1 MATNTESTKNVGNAI
16 LYETVITIM
25 AIRSESSLRV
35 LAVNILGRFLLNTDK
50 NIRYVALT
58 TLLKTVQA
66 DYDAV
71 QRHRNTIVDCLK
83 DPDVS
88 IRKKA
93 MELCFALIN
102 ASNIKSIS
110 KELIYF
116 LEKADPEFK
125 SICSSNLCICA
136 EKFAPNTRWQIDT
149 MIRVLTTVRHNQFV
163 EHFTSV

>member
-1 MATNTESTKNVGNAI
+1 MATNTESSKNVGNAI
-16 LYETVITIM
+16 LYETVISIM
-25 AIRSESSLRV
+25 EIKSESGLRV
-35 LAVNILGRFLLNTDK
+35 LGINILGRFLLNTDK

-66 DYDAV
+66 DYNAV
-71 QRHRNTIVDCLK
+71 QRHRTTIVECLK

-102 ASNIKSIS
+102 EKNIKTMS

-125 SICSSNLCICA
+125 SICSSNLCICT
-136 EKFAPNTRWQIDT
+136 EKYAPDAKWHIDT
-149 MIRVLTTVRHNQFV
+149 VINILNTVK
-163 EHFTSV
+163 